1 MKVLM
6 KKGAAVVSVKV
17 GVAWAFWFALALP
30 IAGLIAFVR
39 RRLYMQALLVIGYI
53 VAQTYLRVGS
63 SMWMGFVDVIPAE
76 SSYVSKDSY
85 MVSLLLWC
93 AYGLY
98 LGRYALWVTS
108 PRPSDPSWYREYI
121 YDGKSVT
128 GWPIHAVIRGK
139 CVVRDEALVGHPK
152 GAPVRFLD

>member
-6 KKGAAVVSVKV
+6 KKGEAVVCVKA
-17 GVAWAFWFALALP
+17 GVAWPFWFALALP
-30 IAGLIAFVR
+30 IVALIAYVR
-39 RRLYMQALLVIGYI
+39 RRLYMQALIVIGYI

-76 SSYVSKDSY
+76 SSYASKDFY

-98 LGRYALWVTS
+98 LGRYALWGNKITAQILSRRGYICPMPEHADLAQTAWSVGDG
-108 PRPSDPSWYREYI
+108 RPADI
-121 YDGKSVT
+121 G
-128 GWPIHAVIRGK
+128 IRSTEK
-139 CVVRDEALVGHPK
+139 
-152 GAPVRFLD
+152 

>member
-6 KKGAAVVSVKV
+6 KKREAVVGVKV
-17 GVAWAFWFALALP
+17 GVAWPFWFALALP
-30 IAGLIAFVR
+30 IVALIAYVR

-63 SMWMGFVDVIPAE
+63 SMWIGFVDVIPAE

-98 LGRYALWVTS
+98 LGRYALWGNKITARILSRRGYICPVPEHADLAKAAWS
-108 PRPSDPSWYREYI
+108 IGEGRPPDMGNERSKIGDS
-121 YDGKSVT
+121 S
-128 GWPIHAVIRGK
+128 
-139 CVVRDEALVGHPK
+139 
-152 GAPVRFLD
+152 GAR